1 MSFPRLA
8 AVVALGAIA
17 AACSSKSSS
26 SQDPGLT
33 PGGGGDITGHDA
45 NPDGVAYPSD
55 HLGFKARGSTVSTA
69 PRGDRIEN
77 FKFLGYPDGD
87 ISKGLQPFALADF
100 YDPTGKNTKI
110 IHISVAG
117 VWCTWCIAE
126 TKALAGDATH
136 PSLIP
141 QLKDKKVVYLTAL
154 SEDIH
159 HEPAAQKDLDFW
171 INTYKPG
178 YTQLL
183 DPGNRNLGPFF
194 TSAGIPWNGNFD
206 ARSME
211 ILSSITSA
219 PTSDGSTIDIMG
231 DVQPWLDWYD
241 AGPSAYAQN

>member
-1 MSFPRLA
+1 MSFPRL
-8 AVVALGAIA
+8 VTVLTLGAL
-17 AACSSKSSS
+17 AACGSKSSS
-26 SQDPGLT
+26 TNQDPGLT
-33 PGGGGDITGHDA
+33 PSGDDVVA
-45 NPDGVAYPSD
+45 PDKNPDGVPYPAD
-55 HLGFKARGSTVSTA
+55 HLGFKARGNTVATA
-69 PRGDRIEN
+69 PRGDRIQN

-100 YDPTGKNTKI
+100 YDPTGKNYKV

-126 TKALAGDATH
+126 TKALAGDASH
-136 PSLIP
+136 ASLIP
-141 QLKDKKVVYLTAL
+141 QLKAKKVVYLTAL
-154 SEDIH
+154 SEDDQH
-159 HEPAAQKDLDFW
+159 NPAAQKDLDFW
-171 INTYKPG
+171 INTYHPG

-241 AGPSAYAQN
+241 SAPSQYAQN

>member
-1 MSFPRLA
+1 MSFPRL
-8 AVVALGAIA
+8 VGLVALSAIV
-17 AACSSKSSS
+17 AACSSKSSTK
-26 SQDPGLT
+26 QDPGLT
-33 PGGGGDITGHDA
+33 PGGNDVQAPDS
-45 NPDGVAYPSD
+45 NPDGVPYPAD
-55 HLGFKARGSTVSTA
+55 HIGFKARGNAVATA
-69 PRGDRIEN
+69 PKGDRIQN

-87 ISKGLQPFALADF
+87 KTKGLQPFALADF
-100 YDPTGKNTKI
+100 FDPSGKNYKI

-117 VWCTWCIAE
+117 VWCEWCIAE

-141 QLKDKKVVYLTAL
+141 QLKNKKVVYLTAL
-154 SEDIH
+154 SEDRH
-159 HEPAAQKDLDFW
+159 HGPAAQADLDGW
-171 INTYKPG
+171 IDMYHPG

-241 AGPSAYAQN
+241 SGPSQYSPN